1 MERVGGR
8 TTWSCCVGVAGV
20 AVVGRGGPE
29 DSCPCLEWRG
39 WSRTCG
45 GTSGMDAIGCVK
57 TADWRGT
64 SAKVVGPRE
73 GSVDLEVEHDASA
86 L

>member
-29 DSCPCLEWRG
+29 DSCPCLGWRG
-39 WSRTCG
+39 WSRSCG
-45 GTSGMDAIGCVK
+45 GTSRMDAIGCVR
-57 TADWRGT
+57 TADWREA
-64 SAKVVGPRE
+64 SDRVVGPRE
-73 GSVDLEVEHDASA
+73 GTVGLEVEGGDSA
-86 L
+86 R